1 MKKVLLLIG
10 FLLVFS
16 LTARSQ
22 INRTGTPL
30 ISWFDAADTP
40 GDLCNLSIT
49 MDKRG
54 VMFFGNETNGIV
66 TYDGSSW
73 DMISMNTPQKV
84 ISLATD
90 TRGIVYVGGENDF
103 GFLQPDLTGRLTF
116 CSLVPKTS
124 GPVPPGGITPVTSI
138 AADSNR
144 VCFAGG
150 RVLFIYDI
158 RRDTV
163 TSVDLA
169 NEYNLMNAARLIIID
184 RRIIIADNIAGLF
197 EYAEGKITPLPGGG
211 QLRLTRFVRLLPYD
225 RDNILIGTVE
235 RGLVTFNLKTGTL
248 NSRFLEKGDNDRL
261 LKTTMTDVVTL
272 PGSMIAAGLAD
283 GGGVYIFSH
292 DGRLL
297 QHISDKTTSIR
308 ESSVTSMYCDYTSN
322 SQLWFCTKGLINRA
336 YVSLPASEFGNE
348 AGIISVAGSFAEF
361 RDSVYTGTD
370 AGLYGNYV
378 DLSGVM
384 RFRKLEHAGSRV
396 NALVITDIPDGKVL
410 VSATDDG
417 LWQID
422 EYGDMLFILK
432 GVHLTAVSQGQDKG
446 GLLVTG
452 SDDGIIRTL
461 EYSAEV
467 WKVRNTSRGG
477 EVTGNVK
484 TIVRSDTT
492 DWWIQTTSPFS
503 VIRMNCGASDTTF
516 SIYGRE
522 RGVGCDTI
530 TNMIRIDNSLYLC
543 TGKGLFRYS
552 PDDDAFVRD
561 HDIIG
566 NTFDNITVNNL
577 IKTPEGD
584 IFLSGFDTRNFNA
597 LIRTTSQGHIVFRRQ
612 FDFLPDVPTTGMA
625 FIKGNIWI
633 AKGRSI
639 FVIDNTKLGFG
650 YGAFSVFFT
659 RIASGRKLLMDGS
672 FYTLTDEGHR
682 VQSASQ
688 PETAE
693 MVLNHTD
700 NNITFR
706 WTTTSYVGE
715 ENTVYRCRLDP
726 FDKNWSEWQD
736 RTYSDYT
743 NLPPGDY
750 TFRLKAKTITGL
762 DSEERTCSFSV
773 KKPWYLSLLAVIL
786 YIAALSVILFVA
798 ISRFWKKIK
807 KLNSR
812 LDNLL
817 TRRSE
822 AVEKRDE
829 ERVSLEH
836 YSATLLEALQPSEK
850 TLGGVFP
857 NSFIMDKPQLGVSG
871 DFRWMSC
878 RSGNCTLAVGDCTG
892 HGVSSA
898 LTILTIL
905 SLLDEKAASGE
916 STGLSAMLSF
926 LHERL
931 AEIHDASSKQ
941 QPGHEGTDIAMLS
954 IDRDQMRVEFAG
966 AVLQCYK
973 VTEMSNADVV
983 KWKNGE
989 QDNDIATFTDGK
1001 YRLETVT
1008 GDRMP
1013 LGTSLTGARVFT
1025 SHEWKLERDTSYYI
1039 FTDGYTDQFNG
1050 NTGKKFM
1057 KKNFRKLILD
1067 IQRYPMKKQKDI
1079 LEERLGSWM
1088 GSSPQTDD
1096 IMIVGFRID

>member
-1 MKKVLLLIG
+1 MKKGLLLIG
-10 FLLVFS
+10 FLLVYS

-22 INRTGTPL
+22 INKTGTPL

-73 DMISMNTPQKV
+73 DMISMNNPQKV

-90 TRGIVYVGGENDF
+90 TRGIVYVGGESDF
-103 GFLQPDLTGRLTF
+103 GFLQPDLTGRLAF
-116 CSLVPKTS
+116 CSLAPKTP
-124 GPVPPGGITPVTSI
+124 GQATPGGRSPVTSI
-138 AADSNR
+138 ASDSNK
-144 VCFAGG
+144 VYFADG
-150 RVLFIYDI
+150 RGLYIYDI

-163 TSVDLA
+163 AFVDLA
-169 NEYNLMNAARLIIID
+169 NDYDLQNAGRLVIID

-197 EYAEGKITPLPGGG
+197 EYAEGKITPLPGGD

-225 RDNILIGTVE
+225 SDNILIGTVDK
-235 RGLVTFNLKTGTL
+235 GLVTFNLKAGTL
-248 NSRFLEKGDNDRL
+248 NNRFLEQDDNSRL
-261 LKTTMTDVVTL
+261 MKTTLTDVAIL

-297 QHISDKTTSIR
+297 QHISDRTTPIR

-370 AGLYGNYV
+370 AGLYKNYA

-384 RFRKLEHAGSRV
+384 RFRKLEHTGTRI
-396 NALVITDIPDGKVL
+396 NALVTTNLPDGEVL
-410 VSATDDG
+410 LSATDDG
-417 LWQID
+417 LWQTD
-422 EYGDMLFILK
+422 ESGDMLFILK
-432 GVHLTAVSQGQDKG
+432 GVHLTAVSPDADSD
-446 GLLVTG
+446 LLVTG

-461 EYSAEV
+461 EHSAGL
-467 WKVRNTSRGG
+467 WKVKNTCRGG
-477 EVTGNVK
+477 EVTGYVK
-484 TIVRSDTT
+484 AIIRSDTGE
-492 DWWIQTTSPFS
+492 WWIQTTSPSS
-503 VIRMNCGASDTTF
+503 VIRMNCEASDTTF
-516 SIYGRE
+516 TLYGRG
-522 RGVGCDTI
+522 RGIGCDTI
-530 TNMIRIDNSLYLC
+530 SNMIRIDNSLYLC
-543 TGKGLFRYS
+543 TGKGLFRFN
-552 PDDDAFVRD
+552 PDDDTFVRD
-561 HDIIG
+561 HDLIG
-566 NTFDNITVNNL
+566 NTFDNIAVNNL

-584 IFLSGFDTRNFNA
+584 VFLSGFDTRNFNA
-597 LIRTTSQGHIVFRRQ
+597 LVRTTRQGHIVFRRQ

-625 FIKGNIWI
+625 FIQGNIWI

-639 FVIDNTKLGFG
+639 FVIDNTKLGFS

-672 FYTLTDEGHR
+672 FYTLTAEGIR
-682 VQSASQ
+682 VQSACQ
-688 PETAE
+688 PEDAD
-693 MVLNHTD
+693 MVLSHTD

-726 FDKNWSEWQD
+726 FDKNWSDWQD

-750 TFRLKAKTITGL
+750 TFRLMAKTITGL

-773 KKPWYLSLLAVIL
+773 KRPWYLSLPAVIL
-786 YIAALSVILFVA
+786 YIAALSVILFVV
-798 ISRFWKKIK
+798 ISRFLRKIK
-807 KLNSR
+807 KLNAR

-822 AVEKRDE
+822 AVERRDE
-829 ERVSLEH
+829 EMVSLEH
-836 YSATLLEALQPSEK
+836 YSAILLEALQPSEK

-857 NSFIMDKPQLGVSG
+857 NSFIMSKPQLGVSG
-871 DFRWMSC
+871 DFRWMKC
-878 RSGNCTLAVGDCTG
+878 RPGNCTLAVGDCTG

-905 SLLDEKAASGE
+905 TLLDEKASGE
-916 STGLSAMLSF
+916 ETTGPSAMLSF

-931 AEIHDASSKQ
+931 AEIHDASSKP
-941 QPGHEGTDIAMLS
+941 QPGHGGTDIAMLA
-954 IDRDQMRVEFAG
+954 IDRDQMSAEFAG
-966 AVLQCYK
+966 AALQCYK

-1001 YRLETVT
+1001 YRLETVA

-1013 LGTSLTGARVFT
+1013 LGTSITGTRVFT

-1050 NTGKKFM
+1050 VTGKKFM

-1067 IQRYPMKKQKDI
+1067 IQRYPMRKQKEI

-1088 GSSPQTDD
+1088 GASPQTDD
-1096 IMIVGFRID
+1096 ITIVGFRID